1 MLHGAVCVLWD
12 VWKVQSET
20 LHGAVCV
27 LQMSG
32 RCNDRR
38 CTVVFVCCGYVE
50 GAMTHVAQWCGC
62 VLGSQRELD
71 YDEVYNQSGA
81 SNTTVYCG
89 GIQTN
94 LTGTEYRPA
103 SPFRPTSQVQS
114 TCWPVHSDQP
124 HRYRVP
130 AAGQSIQTN
139 LTGTEY
145 LLASPFHQHQLVAQ
159 CLC

>member
-50 GAMTHVAQWCGC
+50 GAMTDVARCCLCVVGCVEGAVRDAAQWCLC
-62 VLGSQRELD
+62 V
-71 YDEVYNQSGA
+71 V
-81 SNTTVYCG
+81 VMWK
-89 GIQTN
+89 
-94 LTGTEYRPA
+94 
-103 SPFRPTSQVQS
+103 VQ
-114 TCWPVHSDQP
+114 
-124 HRYRVP
+124 
-130 AAGQSIQTN
+130 
-139 LTGTEY
+139 
-145 LLASPFHQHQLVAQ
+145 
-159 CLC
+159 

>member
-1 MLHGAVCVLWD
+1 M
-12 VWKVQSET
+12 
-20 LHGAVCV
+20 
-27 LQMSG
+27 
-32 RCNDRR
+32 
-38 CTVVFVCCGYVE
+38 VFVCCGCVE
-50 GAMTHVAQWCGC
+50 GAMTDVAQWCGC

-94 LTGTEYRPA
+94 LTGTEY
-103 SPFRPTSQVQS
+103 
-114 TCWPVHSDQP
+114 
-124 HRYRVP
+124 
-130 AAGQSIQTN
+130 
-139 LTGTEY
+139 